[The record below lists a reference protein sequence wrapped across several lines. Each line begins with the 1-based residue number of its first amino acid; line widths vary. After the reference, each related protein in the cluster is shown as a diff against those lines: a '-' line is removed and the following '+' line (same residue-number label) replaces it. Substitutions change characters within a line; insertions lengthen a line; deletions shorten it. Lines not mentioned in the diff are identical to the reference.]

1 MQQEDR
7 KKLICALAGRTLK
20 ELRGKKSLYMLASE
34 YEISTSLLNSLERG
48 LKDPQ
53 LTTVFKVAEAL
64 GVKASEFVKII
75 EEGLPEGFSLV
86 E

>member
-1 MQQEDR
+1 MQQED
-7 KKLICALAGRTLK
+7 KKKIICTLAGKTLK
-20 ELRGKKSLYMLASE
+20 HLRKDKSLYQLAGE

-53 LTTVFKVAEAL
+53 LTTVFKLSEAL
-64 GVKASEFVKII
+64 NVKPSEFVKII
-75 EEGLPEGFSLV
+75 EEGLPEGFSLI

>member
-1 MQQEDR
+1 MQEEK
-7 KKLICALAGRTLK
+7 KKLICALAGQALK
-20 ELRGKKSLYMLASE
+20 KMRGKKSLYTLSGE
-34 YEISTSLLNSLERG
+34 YEISTSLLNNLERG

-64 GVKASEFVKII
+64 GIKASEFVKMI
-75 EEGLPEGFSLV
+75 EEELPEGFSLV

>member
-1 MQQEDR
+1 MQQEEK
-7 KKLICALAGRTLK
+7 KKLICTLAGQALK
-20 ELRGKKSLYMLASE
+20 RLRRKKSPYMLALE
-34 YEISTSLLNSLERG
+34 YEISTSLLNNLERG

-64 GVKASEFVKII
+64 GIKASEFVKII
-75 EEGLPEGFSLV
+75 EEGLPKGFSLI

>member
-1 MQQEDR
+1 MQQEEK
-7 KKLICALAGRTLK
+7 KKLICALAGQTFK
-20 ELRGKKSLYMLASE
+20 KLRGKKSPYMLSLE

-48 LKDPQ
+48 IKDPQ
-53 LTTVFKVAEAL
+53 LASVFKVAEAL

>member
-1 MQQEDR
+1 MQQEDK
-7 KKLICALAGRTLK
+7 KKLICALAGNALK
-20 ELRGKKSLYMLASE
+20 KLRNGKSQYMLSAE
-34 YEISTSLLNSLERG
+34 YEISTSLLNNLERG

-53 LTTVFKVAEAL
+53 LTTIFKLSEAL

-75 EEGLPEGFSLV
+75 EENLPEDFSLI

>member
-1 MQQEDR
+1 MQQEEK
-7 KKLICALAGRTLK
+7 KKLICTLAGRTFK
-20 ELRGKKSLYMLASE
+20 KLRKNKSPYMLALE

-48 LKDPQ
+48 VKDPQ
-53 LTTVFKVAEAL
+53 LTTIFKVAEAL

-75 EEGLPEGFSLV
+75 EDELPDGFSLV

>member
-1 MQQEDR
+1 MQQEEK
-7 KKLICALAGRTLK
+7 KKLICALAGQALK
-20 ELRGKKSLYMLASE
+20 KMRKKKSLYALSGE

-53 LTTVFKVAEAL
+53 LTTIFKVSEAL
-64 GVKASEFVKII
+64 GVKASEFVKVI
-75 EEGLPEGFSLV
+75 EENLPEGFSLV